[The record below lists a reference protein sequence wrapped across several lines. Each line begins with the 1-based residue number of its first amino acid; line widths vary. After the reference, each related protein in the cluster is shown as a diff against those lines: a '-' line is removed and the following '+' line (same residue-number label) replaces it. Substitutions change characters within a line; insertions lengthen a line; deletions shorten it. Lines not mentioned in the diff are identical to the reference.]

1 MRILTEPKNAL
12 VKQYTKMFDFE
23 DAQLVFEPEALRA
36 IAHEAVEHGTGARGL
51 RSICERVLQDVMY
64 DLPEHEGASTVTVRA
79 SDITGETKPEIVAA
93 QEEEKQSA

>member
-1 MRILTEPKNAL
+1 
-12 VKQYTKMFDFE
+12 
-23 DAQLVFEPEALRA
+23 
-36 IAHEAVEHGTGARGL
+36 
-51 RSICERVLQDVMY
+51 MY